1 MLGRKETMNI
11 NPKKQ
16 DILKKFFRNECSEKE
31 IEQLSHWMNDENEQ
45 TEIEHLI
52 DELWYQSEALP
63 ESVDVNSDK
72 IFEQVQ
78 QKINQ
83 QGNKKV
89 YRRKRAHSFLFN
101 DKNVFRKMAK
111 IAAVFLLPVLLL
123 TAGYYLVNHHSENKI
138 AFNTVIVP
146 KGQKKVI
153 TLSDGT
159 RVWINSGSTFRYPKT
174 FKGKNREVQL
184 TGEAFFDVTHNQKH
198 PFIVSTNEVNIK
210 VLGTV
215 FNVSAYPDD
224 HSITTTLVRG
234 RVVAYRKSASE
245 TLGNRVFLFPGQEAK
260 YSSAEQRFTLT
271 TVNAGKAGSWKSGN
285 LMFNNTPLTEVVK
298 KLNRWYNVNIQIQ
311 DTTIETY
318 LYSVNFKN
326 KPLKTVE
333 EILSEITPVRFVK
346 SGSEILVVKDK
357 KRFKEFM
364 KEKRIH

>member
-45 TEIEHLI
+45 AEIVYLMDEMWQKAKRLSENIDIDSKKLFNQIQQEIDRLENKPEHR
-52 DELWYQSEALP
+52 QSHIRHYL
-63 ESVDVNSDK
+63 
-72 IFEQVQ
+72 
-78 QKINQ
+78 
-83 QGNKKV
+83 
-89 YRRKRAHSFLFN
+89 LN

-111 IAAVFLLPVLLL
+111 IAAVFLLPALLL
-123 TAGYYLVNHHSENKI
+123 TAGYYLVNHHSQNKI

-146 KGQKKVI
+146 NGQKKVI

-159 RVWINSGSTFRYPKT
+159 RVWVNSGSTFRYPQT

-210 VLGTV
+210 VLGTA
-215 FNVSAYPDD
+215 FNVSAYPDG

-260 YSSAEQRFTLT
+260 YSSAEHRFTVS
-271 TVNAGKAGSWKSGN
+271 TVNTRNTGSWKSGN

-311 DTTIETY
+311 DTTIEMY
-318 LYSVNFKN
+318 LYSVSFKN
-326 KPLKTVE
+326 KPLETVE
-333 EILSEITPVRFVK
+333 EILSEITPIKFVK
-346 SGSEILVVKDK
+346 SGSQFLVVKDK
-357 KRFKEFM
+357 KRLKEF
-364 KEKRIH
+364 INLN